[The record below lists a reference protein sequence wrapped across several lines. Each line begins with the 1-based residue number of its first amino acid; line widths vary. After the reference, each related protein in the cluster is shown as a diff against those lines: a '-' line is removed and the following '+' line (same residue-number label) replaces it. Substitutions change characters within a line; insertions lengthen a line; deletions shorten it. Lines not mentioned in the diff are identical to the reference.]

1 MVNEHGNFFQLFQ
14 LFLTILVYKVNIS
27 QRFGFKINFWYFKV
41 KGFEF

>member
-27 QRFGFKINFWYFKV
+27 QRFGFEINLLQ
-41 KGFEF
+41 GFEFLG